1 MKTKMIYSKYDK
13 ETRVST
19 TTVTNNYGTFTGY
32 ATCHPDD
39 DVSSFFGCSLAECR
53 ANLKAFREE
62 KKIIRYQIKALK
74 EAYEMFSNAKNFNNN
89 SNEARKVR
97 KLIKMKESKMTEIEN
112 DIQSLLEYI
121 RTAPDLR
128 QKAINT
134 IHNMVENKKDK
145 VD

>member
-1 MKTKMIYSKYDK
+1 MKTKMIYSNYDK

-53 ANLKAFREE
+53 ANLKAFKEE

-74 EAYEMFSNAKNFNNN
+74 EVYEMFSNTKNFNNN

-97 KLIKMKESKMTEIEN
+97 KLIKMKESKMAEIEN
-112 DIQSLLEYI
+112 DIQSLIEYI
-121 RTAPDLR
+121 RTVPGLR

-134 IHNMVENKKDK
+134 IHNIVKNKKDK

>member
-1 MKTKMIYSKYDK
+1 MKTKMIYSNYDT

-19 TTVTNNYGTFTGY
+19 TTVANNYGTFTGY

-53 ANLKAFREE
+53 ANLKAFKEE

-74 EAYEMFSNAKNFNNN
+74 EVYEMFSNTKNFNNN

-97 KLIKMKESKMTEIEN
+97 KLIKMKESKMAEIEN
-112 DIQSLLEYI
+112 DIQSLIEYI
-121 RTAPDLR
+121 RTVPDLR

-134 IHNMVENKKDK
+134 IHNITKNKKDK

>member
-1 MKTKMIYSKYDK
+1 MKTKMIYSNYDK

-19 TTVTNNYGTFTGY
+19 TTVINNYGTFTGY

-74 EAYEMFSNAKNFNNN
+74 EVYEMFSNAKNFNNN

-97 KLIKMKESKMTEIEN
+97 KLIKMKENKMAEIEN
-112 DIQSLLEYI
+112 DIQSLIEYI
-121 RTAPDLR
+121 RTVPDLR

-134 IHNMVENKKDK
+134 IHNIAKNKKDK

>member
-1 MKTKMIYSKYDK
+1 MKTKMIYSNYDK

-53 ANLKAFREE
+53 ANLKAFKEE

-74 EAYEMFSNAKNFNNN
+74 EVYEMFSNTKNFNNN

-97 KLIKMKESKMTEIEN
+97 KLIKMKESKMAEIEN

-121 RTAPDLR
+121 RTVPGLR

-134 IHNMVENKKDK
+134 IHNITKSKKDK

>member
-1 MKTKMIYSKYDK
+1 MKTKMIYSNYDT

-19 TTVTNNYGTFTGY
+19 TTVANNYGTFTGY

-39 DVSSFFGCSLAECR
+39 DVSLFFGCSLAEYR

-62 KKIIRYQIKALK
+62 RKIIRYQIKALK
-74 EAYEMFSNAKNFNNN
+74 EAYAMFSNAKNFNSN

-97 KLIKMKESKMTEIEN
+97 KLIKMKENKMNEIEN
-112 DIQSLLEYI
+112 AIQSLASSI
-121 RTAPDLR
+121 RMAPDLR
-128 QKAINT
+128 QAT
-134 IHNMVENKKDK
+134 IHTMHNIIGNKKDK